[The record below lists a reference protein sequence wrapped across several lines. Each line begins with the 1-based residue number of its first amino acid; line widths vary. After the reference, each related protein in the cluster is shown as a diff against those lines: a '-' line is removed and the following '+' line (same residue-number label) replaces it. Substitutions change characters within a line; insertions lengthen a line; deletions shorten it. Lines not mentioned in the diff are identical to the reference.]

1 MLPPLDDMNELYT
14 LPVFL
19 VPSMTQEPIDL
30 RFVSDSDACI
40 ALNQQRHKDTVIRY
54 TTAASNP
61 MQIKIELL
69 SALSKG
75 KPLLVVL
82 MSTDKRFSA
91 IGRNACQAIEM
102 LEPDQKARIKVFTHG
117 WGFNEASIVMEAI
130 KAAQACVGIYSAIYK
145 IIFSYIYHCL
155 CAALRRE
162 QLLMRPMKHARKL
175 LIATSAFATL

>member
-1 MLPPLDDMNELYT
+1 
-14 LPVFL
+14 
-19 VPSMTQEPIDL
+19 
-30 RFVSDSDACI
+30 
-40 ALNQQRHKDTVIRY
+40 
-54 TTAASNP
+54 

-82 MSTDKRFSA
+82 MSTDKRISA

-130 KAAQACVGIYSAIYK
+130 KAAQVCVGIYSAM
-145 IIFSYIYHCL
+145 
-155 CAALRRE
+155 
-162 QLLMRPMKHARKL
+162 QNNLLLHLSLSVCCP
-175 LIATSAFATL
+175 